1 MIVRVDILDNNIIKL
16 IQSSDYKE
24 RLQGEYFELLT
35 RRNALANML
44 FKFSKGTLEFT
55 PNTPI
60 DILKAQLRIMESYL
74 SILDYRIKNFECA
87 DNWSSD

>member
-1 MIVRVDILDNNIIKL
+1 MDDSILKL
-16 IQSSDYKE
+16 LQSEDYKE

-35 RRNALANML
+35 RRNGLANTIA
-44 FKFSKGTLEFT
+44 KYNRGTLDFT

-60 DILKAQLRIMESYL
+60 ELLSAQLSVMESYL
-74 SILDYRIKNFECA
+74 SILDYRIKNFDCA

>member
-16 IQSSDYKE
+16 IQSDDYKE

-44 FKFSKGTLEFT
+44 FKYNTGVLDFR
-55 PNTPI
+55 PNTPT
-60 DILKAQLRIMESYL
+60 DILKAQLSVMESYL
-74 SILDYRIKNFECA
+74 SILDYRIKNFECP